1 MSQSTLSASS
11 HFDRIGGLAAVEVA
25 VEQFYQRLTQDERVS
40 HFFAGIQLD
49 QLHQH
54 QVLFLTQLLGGPA
67 QYSGRSLSRA
77 HSQLGIQAQDYSI
90 VADHLVAVLNSLS
103 VAPDIIADVSAAL
116 SSVAADI
123 ISPESKEPGSLSSD

>member
-1 MSQSTLSASS
+1 MSPSTLSANS

-25 VEQFYQRLTQDERVS
+25 VEQFYQRLTQDSKVS
-40 HFFAGIQLD
+40 HFFTNLQLD

-77 HSQLGIQAQDYSI
+77 HAQLRISAADYNI
-90 VADHLVAVLNSLS
+90 VADHLIAVLQSLS
-103 VAPDIIADVSAAL
+103 VAPDIITDVSTAL
-116 SSVAADI
+116 ASVADDI
-123 ISPESKEPGSLSSD
+123 ISPESKNQVV